1 MNSLNKTSDILLA
14 EISTEEKIRLELP
27 EVNLYFDFTD
37 SDDVTELS
45 LVTISKSHGERFL
58 FHKTKNHSR
67 LQCLG
72 EMLDYIQ
79 SKYKKNLEHYEIIWA
94 KKSDMVS
101 QKSWFCGS
109 SFLEVMDK
117 FYYMKD
123 TSEIRIFNIKLMP
136 IS

>member
-14 EISTEEKIRLELP
+14 EISIEEKIRKELP
-27 EVNLYFDFTD
+27 EVSLYFDFTD
-37 SDDVTELS
+37 SDESTELS

-58 FHKTKNHSR
+58 FHKTKSHSR
-67 LQCLG
+67 LQCLQ
-72 EMLDYIQ
+72 EMINYIQ

-94 KKSDMVS
+94 KKVDMIS

-123 TSEIRIFNIKLMP
+123 TSEIRIFEIRLMP